1 MHVSKGQFRVSRAA
15 KQDLLRIGRFTERR
29 WGKAKRNQ
37 YLGQL
42 NQAIALI
49 AENDSIGKIC
59 DEISEGYRKFPEG
72 SHVIYYRVTDMVE
85 IIRILHER
93 MDPDSYL
100 S

>member
-1 MHVSKGQFRVSRAA
+1 MADRRFRVSSAA
-15 KQDLLRIGRFTERR
+15 RKDLLRIGRFTEHK
-29 WGKAKRNQ
+29 WGTAKRNH

-42 NQAIALI
+42 DEAFELI
-49 AENDSIGKIC
+49 SENDSIGIVC
-59 DEISEGYRKFPEG
+59 DNVVPGYRKFPEG

-93 MDPDSYL
+93 MDPDSHL

>member
-1 MHVSKGQFRVSRAA
+1 MARGQFRVSRAA
-15 KQDLLRIGRFTERR
+15 REDLLRIGRFTERR
-29 WGKAKRNQ
+29 WGKAKRNH

-42 NQAIALI
+42 DKAFALI
-49 AENDSIGKIC
+49 AESYSIGKTC
-59 DEISEGYRKFPEG
+59 DEISPGYRKFPEG

-100 S
+100 P